1 MDGNLACSR
10 ISSIISISG
19 RKSRCLEQC
28 LKFYR
33 SILWLRCIL
42 TEWETPLSPFLSL
55 SLVLLLT
62 AVVIVTRGPETS
74 LWPGWGDV
82 PGPPGDGRNSLPSG
96 SFGVFVKEPCPFHRS
111 LLHGACSKLHSVIT
125 VWSVLVGLDTV
136 MRESQDHFLK
146 HSS

>member
-82 PGPPGDGRNSLPSG
+82 PGPPGDGGNSLPSL
-96 SFGVFVKEPCPFHRS
+96 SQLK
-111 LLHGACSKLHSVIT
+111 KI
-125 VWSVLVGLDTV
+125 DTAFLYLCCI
-136 MRESQDHFLK
+136 SFLK
-146 HSS
+146 YLQWLHMETAYDQEKHKVFIWIKLVIFFGL